1 MYNISDLRVYAE
13 REISSYVTSI
23 TADPS
28 NFFPYVDDPLW
39 TLGQTPESGLTHQY
53 LDVILAK
60 TRDIDELSLTYSF
73 GQRVMIDHVILLSR
87 RPNNISVSVL
97 DSTGTTVGVCNS
109 SVTLVG
115 FEPYEIDCAKLI
127 GHKLKIMGTVP
138 TDWMLRLRK
147 VMIFGNSPPY
157 FVS

>member
-28 NFFPYVDDPLW
+28 NFKPYGDDPLW

-53 LDVILAK
+53 LDMILAK
-60 TRDIDELSLTYSF
+60 SRDADELSLTYNF

-87 RPNNISVSVL
+87 HPNTISISVL

-115 FEPYEIDCAKLI
+115 FEPEEIDCAKLI
-127 GHKLKIMGTVP
+127 GHKLKIMGTVF